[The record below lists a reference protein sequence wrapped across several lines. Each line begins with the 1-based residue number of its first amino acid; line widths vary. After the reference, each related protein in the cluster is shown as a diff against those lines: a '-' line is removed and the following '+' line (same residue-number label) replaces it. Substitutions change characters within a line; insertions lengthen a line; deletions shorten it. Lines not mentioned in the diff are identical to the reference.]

1 MNDKQGL
8 FIFNDDLDMMLDNL
22 QPDEVVELLKMLNEY
37 NRVGEYTE
45 SDNRII
51 RVVFTSIKR
60 TIDRKNE
67 FLEQK
72 RANGSKGG
80 RPRKSEKSSET
91 QLMSTDSIDDTEE
104 TENLTEP
111 KETKNN
117 QTKPKE
123 TKNNLTEPKESLSKY
138 KYKDKY
144 KHKDKYISP
153 PAPSE
158 RGDNEPIDSEP
169 IDTDDTSGVVIDMQ
183 TINQSNQSG
192 NNQQV
197 GALFDKF
204 WSEYPRKEDKTKAK
218 KAFIKLRPDKA
229 LVGEM
234 LNALKWQKTME
245 QWRDR
250 RYIPLPTTYLNGRRW
265 EDEQPAQTTQPAR
278 SGQPGYA
285 DELVAQGIS
294 PF

>member
-51 RVVFTSIKR
+51 RVVFASIKR

-67 FLEQK
+67 FLEKQ

-80 RPRKSEKSSET
+80 RPRKSEKTSET
-91 QLMSTDSIDDTEE
+91 QPMSTDSIDDTEE
-104 TENLTEP
+104 TENP
-111 KETKNN
+111 KKPKITQNN
-117 QTKPKE
+117 PTKP
-123 TKNNLTEPKESLSKY
+123 NESLSKY

-153 PAPSE
+153 PTPSE
-158 RGDNEPIDSEP
+158 RGDREP
-169 IDTDDTSGVVIDMQ
+169 IDTDPIDLDDTSGVVIDMQ

-192 NNQQV
+192 DKQQL

-204 WSEYPRKEDKTKAK
+204 WNEYPRKEDKTKAK